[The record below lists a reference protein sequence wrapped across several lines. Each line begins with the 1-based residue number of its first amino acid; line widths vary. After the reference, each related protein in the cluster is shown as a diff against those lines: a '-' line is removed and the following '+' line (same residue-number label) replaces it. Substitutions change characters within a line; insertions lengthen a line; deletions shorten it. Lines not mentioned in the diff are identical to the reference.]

1 MNVTPLFS
9 ATITVPYPCIRTIN
23 FADPADNARHDR
35 MVSLVTQIL
44 ETHT

>member
-1 MNVTPLFS
+1 MNVTPLFPV
-9 ATITVPYPCIRTIN
+9 TITVPYPCIRTIN
-23 FADPADNARHDR
+23 VANPTDKARHDR